1 MVGIAPVFART
12 WAPFEQLALLRS
24 SIAWDETAD
33 AVRKLLSEGD
43 YRAVVVDTRDLT
55 AELLYY
61 MRDVETPLYA
71 WKRRPEPH
79 HHYQMTRPFVAG
91 TPEPVLLVSL
101 HSCRKGIAQKFE
113 SVTPLPPVE
122 IPLVRNETR
131 TLYACVLSGYRGPG
145 KKPG

>member
-1 MVGIAPVFART
+1 
-12 WAPFEQLALLRS
+12 
-24 SIAWDETAD
+24 
-33 AVRKLLSEGD
+33 
-43 YRAVVVDTRDLT
+43 
-55 AELLYY
+55 
-61 MRDVETPLYA
+61 
-71 WKRRPEPH
+71 
-79 HHYQMTRPFVAG
+79 MTRPFVAG
-91 TPEPVLLVSL
+91 IPEPVLLVSL